1 MRLSGC
7 KVVKMLKGKF
17 SCFILVERMAQI
29 FLYAENVVFLKIKPS
44 DPDTFVIMWFISVIV
59 VFNGLLL

>member
-1 MRLSGC
+1 
-7 KVVKMLKGKF
+7 MLKGKF